1 MLPQN
6 LGTRTIQIKA
16 NFFHHLPPCLRQS
29 GTCHCD
35 RHCCA
40 GTCCSSNSQTH
51 ACTRYELMRSKFDL
65 DTTTMLSLSGAV
77 PWRSPMERRRRD
89 LLSVSRTSVSESK
102 RSYRMVL
109 FSVLDRGMCH
119 TQLAC
124 LSLARLLA
132 RLETSQEWLV
142 RSTH

>member
-1 MLPQN
+1 
-6 LGTRTIQIKA
+6 
-16 NFFHHLPPCLRQS
+16 
-29 GTCHCD
+29 
-35 RHCCA
+35 
-40 GTCCSSNSQTH
+40 
-51 ACTRYELMRSKFDL
+51 
-65 DTTTMLSLSGAV
+65 MLSLSGAV
-77 PWRSPMERRRRD
+77 PWRSPMERREEEG
-89 LLSVSRTSVSESK
+89 SVVSLTDVVSESK

-109 FSVLDRGMCH
+109 FSILDRGMCH